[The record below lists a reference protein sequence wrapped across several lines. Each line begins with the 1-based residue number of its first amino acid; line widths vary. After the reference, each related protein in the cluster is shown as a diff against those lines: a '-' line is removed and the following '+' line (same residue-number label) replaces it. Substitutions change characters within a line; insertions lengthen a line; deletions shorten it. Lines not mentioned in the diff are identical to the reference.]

1 VGGQVQRQNLKK
13 KHVANGGSLNDDKM
27 LKKMQEM
34 QHKFMEL
41 RKEKAGKEKEMLHMV
56 HGIAE

>member
-1 VGGQVQRQNLKK
+1 VQRQNLKK
-13 KHVANGGSLNDDKM
+13 IKHVANGLVAGSLNDDKM

-34 QHKFMEL
+34 QHEFMEL
-41 RKEKAGKEKEMLHMV
+41 RKEKAGKEKEMLQMV